1 MQRLLAIAAVA
12 AALALASASARA
24 ATELVFTI
32 TGAGNV
38 ITFDLP
44 QNPTPDASSAGA
56 SFTFDTV
63 DGTFNGTT
71 RVFSGGATFWNPD
84 QDNGDLHLDF
94 FSPFFGDILY
104 MGSESS
110 PTFKTGTFD
119 ISDGEFSY
127 VLTIGSVPELSTWGL
142 MLLGFA
148 GLGFA
153 GYRRLMKR
161 AAAV

>member
-1 MQRLLAIAAVA
+1 MRRLLGIVAGA
-12 AALALASASARA
+12 AALAFAAGGAR

-32 TGAGNV
+32 TGAGNT

-44 QNPTPDASSAGA
+44 QDPTPDSYTLGQF
-56 SFTFDTV
+56 FTFDSV
-63 DGTFNGTT
+63 DGTSDGTP
-71 RVFSGGATFWNPD
+71 RVFDGATFWNPD
-84 QDNGDLHLDF
+84 QDTGDLHLDD

-104 MGSESS
+104 TGSESS

-119 ISDGEFSY
+119 IGDGELGY
-127 VLTIGSVPELSTWGL
+127 TLTISAVPEPSTWGL

-153 GYRRLMKR
+153 GYRRSVKA